1 MKPLKPQI
9 LVKPIGHC
17 SSMSCVRVAGNLL
30 VLWAGL
36 ACGELLAAPTG
47 PAAEWI
53 RKGDGLDEQLRTRE
67 ALAAYEEADR
77 QQPGNAEILRRIARE
92 HCLAMVDTD
101 SKKEK
106 QACAEKGL
114 DYAKRAVAADPGNAM
129 AHLALAVCYGRVAPY
144 CDGKTKIAYSRLIK
158 EETDKSIA
166 IDPGND
172 YAYHLLGAWNY
183 ELAGLN
189 PVLRALAK
197 VVYGELPAA
206 SYEKAVEYF
215 EKAVKMAPQR
225 LAHHVQ
231 LGRTYLALGRRQE
244 AQMSLERG
252 LALPNREKDDPYTRQ
267 LGVEALKRLK

>member
-1 MKPLKPQI
+1 MKHRLVSLGNFALVCSMLTGQPL
-9 LVKPIGHC
+9 
-17 SSMSCVRVAGNLL
+17 RA
-30 VLWAGL
+30 
-36 ACGELLAAPTG
+36 ETG
-47 PAAEWI
+47 AAEWI
-53 RKGDGLDEQLRTRE
+53 RRGDLMDEKLRTLE

-77 QQPGNAEILRRIARE
+77 LQPGNAEILRRIARE

-106 QACAEKGL
+106 QARAEKGL
-114 DYAKRAVAADPGNAM
+114 EYAKRAVEADPGNAM

-172 YAYHLLGAWNY
+172 YAQHLLGAWNY

-197 VVYGELPAA
+197 MVYGELPAA
-206 SYEKAVEYF
+206 SYEKALEHF
-215 EKAVKMAPQR
+215 QKAVRMAPDR

-231 LGRTYLALGRRQE
+231 MGRTYLALGRREE
-244 AQMSLERG
+244 ARASLERG
-252 LALPNREKDDPYTRQ
+252 LALPDREKDDPYTRG
-267 LGVEALKRLK
+267 LGQEALKRLK